1 MNSKKLFYLLCV
13 VILLIN
19 VGGVAALVYGNK
31 LLVKQNSKLT
41 DLKIE
46 ASSLEEVQRSLVNA
60 KKDIQSYSEIESVA
74 KTVVPQE
81 KDQARTVREIV
92 KLASESKINIS
103 SISFPSSSLGNKAG
117 TAPATGTA
125 AAPAASTST
134 NTQTQKVD
142 GISNVERLEVTVS
155 SDTSKP
161 VLFTNFVGFLAKIEQ
176 NRRTS
181 QITNINIQ
189 PVSDNRNFLTFTLTL
204 NVYIKK

>member
-1 MNSKKLFYLLCV
+1 MNSRKLFFVLCAL
-13 VILLIN
+13 ILIVN
-19 VGGVAALVYGNK
+19 AAGVGALVYGNK
-31 LLVKQNSKLT
+31 ILTKQNSKLT

-46 ASSLEEVQRSLVNA
+46 ASSLEAVQRSLVNA
-60 KKDIQSYSEIESVA
+60 KKDIQTYSEVESVA
-74 KTVVPQE
+74 KTIVPQE

-92 KLASESKINIS
+92 KLATESGISIS

-117 TAPATGTA
+117 STPGG
-125 AAPAASTST
+125 AASIPSTSI

-142 GISNVERLEVTVS
+142 GINNVERLEVTVS
-155 SDTSKP
+155 SDSGKP
-161 VLFTNFVGFLAKIEQ
+161 VPYDNFGDFLERLEQ

-181 QITNINIQ
+181 QVTNINIQ